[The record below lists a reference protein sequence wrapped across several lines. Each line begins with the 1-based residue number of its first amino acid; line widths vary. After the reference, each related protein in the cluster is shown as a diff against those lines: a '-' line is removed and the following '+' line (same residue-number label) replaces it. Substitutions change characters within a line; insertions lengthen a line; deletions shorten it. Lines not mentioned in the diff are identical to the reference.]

1 MVEVRLVNVT
11 KIFGKKVVGVKDV
24 NLHIKHGEFMA
35 LLGPSGSGKSTT
47 LYLIAG
53 IYKPTSGK
61 IFFDDR
67 DVTNLPPKD
76 RNVGLVFQN
85 WALYPHMKV
94 YDNIAFPLR
103 LKKLP
108 ENEIRR
114 KVRAV
119 AEMLR
124 IEKLLDRM
132 PWQLSGG
139 QQQRVA
145 IARALVKEPD
155 VLLLDEPL
163 SNLDAVLRISVRAEL
178 KRLQKRLGI
187 TTIYVTHD
195 QAEALAM
202 ADRIALI
209 NEGRIVQIGTP
220 DEVYSRPAT
229 VFVGGFLGNPPMNF
243 LEGRIIDTGDKI
255 MIEAGGHRIT
265 APRRYWEAIRRLKL
279 EKVIIGFRPEDIMIR
294 PETTDTI
301 CLPGRIYG
309 VEPLGRENIVIAQ
322 IGDELIKIVT
332 GRGVSLALDQ
342 LVWICPNMEK
352 IVLFDPATQKSLD
365 YLVVEEASRHEQRFR
380 EKLY

>member
-1 MVEVRLVNVT
+1 MVVVRLDRVT
-11 KIFGKKVVGVKDV
+11 KIFKGGVVGVKDIS
-24 NLHIKHGEFMA
+24 LTIKHGEFMA

-53 IYKPTSGK
+53 IYKPTSGR
-61 IFFDDR
+61 IYFDDR

-94 YDNIAFPLR
+94 YENIAFPLR

-108 ENEIRR
+108 EEEIKRR
-114 KVRAV
+114 VLDV
-119 AEMLR
+119 ARMLQ
-124 IEKLLDRM
+124 IDKLLDRY

-163 SNLDAVLRISVRAEL
+163 SNLDAILRISVRAEL
-178 KRLQKRLGI
+178 KRLQKKLGI

-209 NEGRIVQIGTP
+209 NEGRIVQVGTP
-220 DEVYSRPAT
+220 EEVYNRPAT

-243 LEGRIIDTGDKI
+243 LEAEVEDLDKEIFLVIGKYRI
-255 MIEAGGHRIT
+255 R
-265 APRRYWEAIRRLKL
+265 APERYWSIIRRLKT
-279 EKVIIGFRPEDIMIR
+279 KRVIIGFRPEDTSIK
-294 PETTDTI
+294 PESLDTI
-301 CLPGRIYG
+301 CLPGRVYG
-309 VEPLGRENIVIAQ
+309 IEPLGRENIVVIE
-322 IGDELIKIVT
+322 IGGELVKIIS
-332 GRGVSLALDQ
+332 GRRISLTLDQ
-342 LVWICPNMEK
+342 MVWICPVMEK
-352 IVLFDPATQKSLD
+352 IILFDPATGKALD
-365 YLVVEEASRHEQRFR
+365 RLVVEEKIRAI
-380 EKLY
+380 

>member
-1 MVEVRLVNVT
+1 MVEVRLEGVT
-11 KIFGKKVVGVKDV
+11 KVFRGGVVGVEDI
-24 NLHIKHGEFMA
+24 NLTIRHGEFMA

-53 IYKPTSGK
+53 IYKPTRGR
-61 IFFDDR
+61 ILFDGE
-67 DVTNLPPKD
+67 DVTNVPPKD

-94 YDNIAFPLR
+94 YENIAFPLR

-108 ENEIRR
+108 EDEIRR
-114 KVRAV
+114 KVREV

-124 IEKLLDRM
+124 IGHLLDRL

-145 IARALVKEPD
+145 IARALVKEPR

-178 KRLQKRLGI
+178 KRLQRRLGI

-202 ADRIALI
+202 ADRVALI
-209 NEGRIVQIGTP
+209 NEGRLVQVGTP

-243 LEGRIIDTGDKI
+243 IDAEIVARGDEPVAVVGAAELRIPERYRRIIRERGVR
-255 MIEAGGHRIT
+255 E
-265 APRRYWEAIRRLKL
+265 
-279 EKVIIGFRPEDIMIR
+279 VIVGMRPEDIEVR
-294 PETTDTI
+294 EGPGAN
-301 CLPGRIYG
+301 CLPAKVYG
-309 VEPLGRENIVIAQ
+309 VEPMGRESIVVAEV
-322 IGDELIKIVT
+322 GETLIKAIA
-332 GRGVSLALDQ
+332 GKGLRLALDQ
-342 LVWICPNMEK
+342 AVWLCIEPERL
-352 IVLFDPATQKSLD
+352 VLFDKKSKRSLD
-365 YLVVEEASRHEQRFR
+365 YLT
-380 EKLY
+380 

>member
-1 MVEVRLVNVT
+1 MVEVRLEGVT
-11 KIFGKKVVGVKDV
+11 KIFRGGVVGVEDID
-24 NLHIKHGEFMA
+24 LTIRHGEFMA

-53 IYKPTSGK
+53 IYRPTRGK
-61 IFFDDR
+61 IFFDGE
-67 DVTNLPPKD
+67 DVTNKPPKD

-94 YDNIAFPLR
+94 YENIAFPLR

-108 ENEIRR
+108 EDEIRR
-114 KVRAV
+114 KVRDV

-124 IEKLLDRM
+124 IGHLLERY

-145 IARALVKEPD
+145 IARALVKEPR

-178 KRLQKRLGI
+178 KRLQRRLGI

-202 ADRIALI
+202 ADRVALI
-209 NEGRIVQIGTP
+209 NEGRLVQVGTP

-243 LEGRIIDTGDKI
+243 IDAE
-255 MIEAGGHRIT
+255 IELIGEEPLASVAGARLRT
-265 APRRYWEAIRRLKL
+265 PKRYWEIIKKRKIR
-279 EKVIIGFRPEDIMIR
+279 EVILGMRPEDIVVKEEQDR
-294 PETTDTI
+294 N
-301 CLPGRIYG
+301 CLPAKVYG
-309 VEPLGRENIVIAQ
+309 VEPMGRESIVVAEV
-322 IGDELIKIVT
+322 GDVLIKALA
-332 GRGVSLALDQ
+332 GRGLKLALDQ
-342 LVWICPNMEK
+342 AIWLCISPEK
-352 IVLFDPATQKSLD
+352 MVLFDRVTKKALD
-365 YLVVEEASRHEQRFR
+365 YLT
-380 EKLY
+380 

>member
-1 MVEVRLVNVT
+1 MVVVKLVKVT
-11 KIFGKKVVGVKDV
+11 KIFRGGVIGVKDIDLTI
-24 NLHIKHGEFMA
+24 NHGEFMA

-53 IYKPTSGK
+53 IYKPTSGR
-61 IFFDDR
+61 IYFDDR
-67 DVTNLPPKD
+67 DVTYLPPKD
-76 RNVGLVFQN
+76 RNIGLVFQN

-94 YDNIAFPLR
+94 YENIAFPLR

-108 ENEIRR
+108 ENEVR
-114 KVRAV
+114 KKVIEV
-119 AEMLR
+119 AKMLK
-124 IEKLLDRM
+124 IDKLLDRY

-178 KRLQKRLGI
+178 KRLQKQLGI

-220 DEVYSRPAT
+220 EEVYNKPAT
-229 VFVGGFLGNPPMNF
+229 IFVGGFLGNPPMNF
-243 LEGRIIDTGDKI
+243 LEAEVEKKDHMIMLRIG
-255 MIEAGGHRIT
+255 EHLIT
-265 APRRYWEAIRRLKL
+265 APKQYWEIIEKLDLK
-279 EKVIIGFRPEDIMIR
+279 KVIVGFRPEDTLIK
-294 PETTDTI
+294 PETMDTI
-301 CLPGRIYG
+301 CLPGKIYG
-309 VEPLGRENIVIAQ
+309 VEPLGRENIVVAQ
-322 IGDELIKIVT
+322 IGDELVKIVT
-332 GRGVSLALDQ
+332 GRRISLNLDQ
-342 LVWICPNMEK
+342 LVWICPVSEK
-352 IVLFDPATQKSLD
+352 IVLFDPATGKSLER
-365 YLVVEEASRHEQRFR
+365 LIVEKQVET
-380 EKLY
+380 